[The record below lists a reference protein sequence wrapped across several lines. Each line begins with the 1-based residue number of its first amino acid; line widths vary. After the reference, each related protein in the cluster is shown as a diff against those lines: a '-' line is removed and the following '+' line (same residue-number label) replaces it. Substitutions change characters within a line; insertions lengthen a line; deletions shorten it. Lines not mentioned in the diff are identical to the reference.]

1 MMFIEPKVAINGTTL
16 NFVISNPLNPLT
28 RNPIINVARM
38 ARGHDTLKFTM
49 RMAAT
54 QPVSAIMDPT
64 DKSIPR
70 VIMISVIPVAI
81 IPTTETDENIFMKF
95 LTERKYWDANEK

>member
-1 MMFIEPKVAINGTTL
+1 
-16 NFVISNPLNPLT
+16 
-28 RNPIINVARM
+28 
-38 ARGHDTLKFTM
+38 
-49 RMAAT
+49 MAAT